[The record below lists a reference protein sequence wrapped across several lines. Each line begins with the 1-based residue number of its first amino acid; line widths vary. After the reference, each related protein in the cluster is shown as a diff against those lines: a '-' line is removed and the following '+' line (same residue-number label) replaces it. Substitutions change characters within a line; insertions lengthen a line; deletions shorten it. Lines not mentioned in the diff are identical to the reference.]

1 MTVLLSNIY
10 TALEL
15 EAINKEQAL
24 YLIFTH
30 ENLSYPITPED
41 LLALTQLRYIV
52 GGKVG
57 KCLLETESVSKKLT
71 GTIAAKYTTEISK
84 EIPKK
89 LCKLLCE
96 VNKEGTLY
104 LPGGEDSIEHTA
116 ENYLRGEGLIAYHYI
131 IFLYLFPTVGENNK
145 RWEKHF
151 TKTQYNGA
159 RLRVRNTGNSKTFL
173 RIAKKVDMGVFLYGT
188 YLFIQ
193 ASMDGKKTYIKSINN
208 YLAEYQDWYLD
219 AMEKVKKAK
228 SIEDLFGR
236 PKNAE
241 NVMNIVL

>member
-1 MTVLLSNIY
+1 MTILLSNIY

-15 EAINKEQAL
+15 DVINKEQAL
-24 YLIFTH
+24 YLIFTSQD
-30 ENLSYPITPED
+30 LGYPITPED
-41 LLALTQLRYIV
+41 LLALTQLRYIE

-57 KCLLETESVSKKLT
+57 RTLLQTESVSKKLT
-71 GTIAAKYTTEISK
+71 GTIAAKYDYELSK
-84 EIPKK
+84 QVTKK

-96 VNKEGTLY
+96 IGKDGNVY
-104 LPGGEDSIEHTA
+104 FPGGENSIDHTA

-151 TKTQYNGA
+151 TQTQYNGA
-159 RLRVRNTGNSKTFL
+159 RLRIRNANNSKIFL

-193 ASMDGKKTYIKSINN
+193 ASLDGKKTFIKSINN
-208 YLAEYQDWYLD
+208 YLAEYQEWYLD
-219 AMEKVKKAK
+219 AEQKIKKAK
-228 SIEDLFGR
+228 SIEELFTKQ
-236 PKNAE
+236 KNAE
-241 NVMNIVL
+241 NLVNIVL